1 MLTRKTQYAWM
12 AVGGLICLF
21 GLVLACKLRDGNR
34 AIAQSEKES
43 SPLPSIGEPSP
54 LPLPP
59 EKNKEAAPSYPP
71 FDSKPSEPE
80 TTPSAKIDKDE
91 PPAVKPDV
99 PMPKGML
106 DMPSLPTEP
115 PPTFASDSKEP
126 PMPPS
131 GALPASLGVNTPT
144 PKTEKKDKAKPLG
157 GFLFRKLSGAA
168 DAPPEKTDTK
178 PIAPLSIPATQMEK
192 EIDNEIRHDTKP
204 IAPPSALG
212 TAPPPMQSQPPV
224 PTPLSGSEPPVT
236 PTSFAPTSPA
246 PPSSGHDAGQEP
258 KAQPGEPPLAPA
270 PGPVQL
276 YHTHGSETL
285 QDIA

>member
-34 AIAQSEKES
+34 AIAQSDKTS
-43 SPLPSIGEPSP
+43 PPLPSIGEPSP
-54 LPLPP
+54 LPPSPP
-59 EKNKEAAPSYPP
+59 TISKDAAPLYPP
-71 FDSKPSEPE
+71 FDSKPSEPG
-80 TTPSAKIDKDE
+80 TATPAKIDKDE

-106 DMPSLPTEP
+106 DMPSPPADPLPL
-115 PPTFASDSKEP
+115 ASDKVNEP

-131 GALPASLGVNTPT
+131 GALPASLGVNAPT
-144 PKTEKKDKAKPLG
+144 PKAEKKDKKSKPFD
-157 GFLFRKLSGAA
+157 GFLFRKSSA
-168 DAPPEKTDTK
+168 DAPPEKTDDK
-178 PIAPLSIPATQMEK
+178 PSADPMIGV
-192 EIDNEIRHDTKP
+192 
-204 IAPPSALG
+204 APPS
-212 TAPPPMQSQPPV
+212 TNPQPPV
-224 PTPLSGSEPPVT
+224 PSPLTNTEPPVM
-236 PTSFAPTSPA
+236 PTSYAPASPA